1 MKKHHNKIIYNQK
14 NKYNYMKST
23 IINNNE
29 TSFREDHSQK
39 KKKNQTIFI
48 EISNNPTEQ
57 SRQNHYNNYTHSN
70 KGNNNYNLHKKTKN
84 RSSFSEKS
92 KNENKENT
100 PEKISKKLNFTM
112 KTINIQPKRFKSKS
126 PKISDDKKIG
136 FNFHLNENKKESYK
150 KNEKKIL
157 MSTLPRALID
167 ISNDNK
173 ISQGLNITYNNDEVI
188 NILLKLKNKNT
199 IISDDMKKELVN
211 LRNNIDLLI
220 DKYYN

>member
-1 MKKHHNKIIYNQK
+1 MKLVLEKIILK
-14 NKYNYMKST
+14 
-23 IINNNE
+23 
-29 TSFREDHSQK
+29 K

-57 SRQNHYNNYTHSN
+57 NRQNHYNNYTHSN

-84 RSSFSEKS
+84 RSSLSENS

-126 PKISDDKKIG
+126 PKISDEKKIG
-136 FNFHLNENKKESYK
+136 FNFNLNEDRKELNK
-150 KNEKKIL
+150 KNEKKL

-173 ISQGLNITYNNDEVI
+173 ILQGLNITYNNDEVI

-220 DKYYN
+220 DKYYS

>member
-1 MKKHHNKIIYNQK
+1 MKLVLEKIILK
-14 NKYNYMKST
+14 
-23 IINNNE
+23 
-29 TSFREDHSQK
+29 K

-48 EISNNPTEQ
+48 EISNNTTEQ
-57 SRQNHYNNYTHSN
+57 NRQNHYNNYTHSN

-84 RSSFSEKS
+84 RSSLSEKS

-126 PKISDDKKIG
+126 PKISDEKKIG
-136 FNFHLNENKKESYK
+136 FNFNLNEDRKELNK
-150 KNEKKIL
+150 KNEKKL

-220 DKYYN
+220 DKYYS

>member
-1 MKKHHNKIIYNQK
+1 MKLVLEKIILK
-14 NKYNYMKST
+14 
-23 IINNNE
+23 
-29 TSFREDHSQK
+29 K

-57 SRQNHYNNYTHSN
+57 NRQNHYNNYTHSN

-84 RSSFSEKS
+84 RSSLSEKS

-126 PKISDDKKIG
+126 PKISDEKKIG
-136 FNFHLNENKKESYK
+136 FNFNLNEDRKELNK
-150 KNEKKIL
+150 KNEKKL

-220 DKYYN
+220 DKYYS

>member
-100 PEKISKKLNFTM
+100 PEKISKKLHFIM
-112 KTINIQPKRFKSKS
+112 KFINIQPK
-126 PKISDDKKIG
+126 KI
-136 FNFHLNENKKESYK
+136 
-150 KNEKKIL
+150 
-157 MSTLPRALID
+157 
-167 ISNDNK
+167 
-173 ISQGLNITYNNDEVI
+173 
-188 NILLKLKNKNT
+188 
-199 IISDDMKKELVN
+199 
-211 LRNNIDLLI
+211 
-220 DKYYN
+220 